1 MEVNM
6 RIFKRKTIAFV
17 LSCMIVLTAFS
28 IAGCG
33 QENSNYPVTVGNI
46 TFDTEPEN
54 IVVLSD
60 DIADIISCIGY
71 DVKMVGKSDSVTQE
85 ELSVV
90 PSVGNEITPNTS
102 LIITNETDVVF
113 CDESLDENTKKVL
126 DDNGIKVIKMMSA
139 ETTEELETVYRSLGK
154 ILGGKTTGEEK
165 AQEAYNNLISSMD
178 EVKSKYSS
186 GSILNTVCYIYT
198 DGDQV
203 KIAGKNT
210 FADLLL
216 SYTGAVNVAVEAGE
230 QNVQDARLNVSNPT
244 YIFYSDKTALNA
256 LKSDDT
262 LKNLSAVKS
271 NKVMEISLTDMSRHG
286 ITALA
291 DLQSMVDF
299 MYPVQST
306 GGSASAAAD
315 NKNLTDE
322 YNITIPDDGFALE
335 DENDNVKAMQTR
347 LKDLGYVSDE
357 ENITGYYGQITQNA
371 VTAFQKQNNIK
382 ETGTADK
389 TTLEKMFSPD
399 AVKAESP
406 VDTESE
412 E

>member
-1 MEVNM
+1 MS
-6 RIFKRKTIAFV
+6 ISKRKIIAFV
-17 LSCMIVLTAFS
+17 LSCMIVSTAFS
-28 IAGCG
+28 FAGCG

-46 TFDTEPEN
+46 TFDKEPKN

-90 PSVGNEITPNTS
+90 PSVGSKTAPDTS
-102 LIITNETDVVF
+102 IIITNETDVVF
-113 CDESLDENTKKVL
+113 CNESLDENIKETL
-126 DDNGIKVIKMMSA
+126 EDNGIKIIKMMSA
-139 ETTEELETVYRSLGK
+139 ETPEELETVYRSLGK
-154 ILGGKTTGEEK
+154 ILGGKTAGVSK
-165 AQEAYNNLISSMD
+165 AQEAYNNLISSMED
-178 EVKSKYSS
+178 VKSKYSS
-186 GSILNTVCYIYT
+186 GSILNTVCYVYT

-210 FADLLL
+210 LADLIL
-216 SYTGAVNVAVEAGE
+216 SYTGAVNVAVEAE
-230 QNVQDARLNVSNPT
+230 SQNVQEASLNISNPT
-244 YIFYSDKTALNA
+244 YIFYSDKTALDT
-256 LKSDDT
+256 LKADNT

-271 NKVMEISLTDMSRHG
+271 NKVMEIPLTNMSRHG

-291 DLQSMVDF
+291 DLQAMVDF
-299 MYPVQST
+299 MYPVENT
-306 GGSASAAAD
+306 NATVAATTENNDLA
-315 NKNLTDE
+315 KE
-322 YNITIPDDGFALE
+322 YNITIPAGGFTLE
-335 DENDNVKAMQTR
+335 DENDNVKAMQIR

-357 ENITGYYGQITQNA
+357 ENITGYYGQITQRA
-371 VTAFQKQNNIK
+371 VTEFQKQNSIE

-389 TTLEKMFSPD
+389 ATLEKMFSPD

-406 VDTESE
+406 VDAESE